1 MQSKLKKILTTY
13 TEEELERIVLEKGR
27 KSSR

>member
-1 MQSKLKKILTTY
+1 MQSKLKEILTTY
-13 TEEELERIVLEKGR
+13 TKEELERIVLEKER

>member
-1 MQSKLKKILTTY
+1 MQSKLKEILTNY

>member
-13 TEEELERIVLEKGR
+13 TEEELERIVLEKER

>member
-1 MQSKLKKILTTY
+1 MQRKLKEILATY
-13 TEEELERIVLEKGR
+13 TEEKLERIVLEKGR

>member
-13 TEEELERIVLEKGR
+13 TKEELERIVLEKGR

>member
-1 MQSKLKKILTTY
+1 MQSKLKKMLTTY

>member
-1 MQSKLKKILTTY
+1 MQRKLKKILTTY
-13 TEEELERIVLEKGR
+13 IEEELERILLEKGR

>member
-13 TEEELERIVLEKGR
+13 IEEKLERIVLEKGR